1 MARRTEAEAAFHK
14 RHWGKWFSRACES
27 LEVSTTAIARKLS
40 QQNGDSTDEFA
51 GVSASRVGQW
61 RRGEANVEPETAFR
75 IGQKLARLYNRFDL
89 AGPFAVFGAGYLVD
103 GIDILR
109 RIDGSEAST
118 CYAIIQESI
127 EIPLRLDEAALRGDV
142 ESERARIERIVGSFT
157 SPADLLEQFEAA
169 WRDALDPR
177 GSAKKWLVGY
187 GKNEEGF
194 IEPTMVD
201 IEDAKDIVRRGEH
214 QGDIPMV
221 KRFYA
226 AEVIMN
232 SVVFL
237 TGLFGPEEA
246 YGEGYQMLDR
256 WIWRFDRSRVMD
268 DREFSTIKDLLQR
281 YAATVREFAVSELQ
295 SILSQ
300 YGAKVDADYPF
311 YIERDPYV
319 DEASWLASSAL
330 ETTPTF
336 YALLASIFEEGI
348 AIENNLQALGA
359 LPSVFGVTLPNLVK
373 NKTAALP
380 RVSAM
385 TAEIRAQVCG
395 YSDGYPA

>member
-14 RHWGKWFSRACES
+14 RHWGKWFNQACES
-27 LEVSTTAIARKLS
+27 LEATTTAIARKIS

-61 RRGEANVEPETAFR
+61 RKGEANVEPETAFR
-75 IGQKLARLYNRFDL
+75 IGQKLARLYNRLDL

-109 RIDGSEAST
+109 RIDASDASA
-118 CYAIIQESI
+118 CYAIMQESI
-127 EIPLRLDEAALRGDV
+127 EIPLRLDDTGSRCDV
-142 ESERARIERIVGSFT
+142 EPERMRIERVIGPFT
-157 SPADLLEQFEAA
+157 SPADLLEEFEAA
-169 WRDALDPR
+169 WRDVLDPR

-194 IEPTMVD
+194 IQATMLDV
-201 IEDAKDIVRRGEH
+201 EDAKDIVRRGEH

-232 SVVFL
+232 SIVFL
-237 TGLFGPEEA
+237 TGLFGPREA
-246 YGEGYQMLDR
+246 YSEGYQMLDR
-256 WIWRFDRSRVMD
+256 WILRFDRSRIMD
-268 DREFSTIKDLLQR
+268 DREFSMIKELLKR
-281 YAATVREFAVSELQ
+281 YAACLRQFGVNELQ
-295 SILSQ
+295 SILNQ

-319 DEASWLASSAL
+319 DEAGWLAGNAL
-330 ETTPTF
+330 ETTPAF
-336 YALLASIFEEGI
+336 YALLTSILDEGF
-348 AIENNLQALGA
+348 AIENSLDALGA
-359 LPSVFGVTLPNLVK
+359 LPSVFGVTLPNLIK
-373 NKTAALP
+373 TKTATLP

-385 TAEIRAQVCG
+385 TEEIHAQIRG